1 MGKISNQYLK
11 EDPYKIIEE
20 GFHPERSQVS
30 ESIFSL
36 GNEYSGIRGMFDESS
51 TNLKTLRGSYFN
63 GIYEYAKEDT
73 PSAYKGIVKRTHF
86 MINSVDWIS
95 CSLTVGNE
103 KLDLGVS
110 AFKDFIRELDMQS
123 GLLKR
128 SFTWILKDGTNIHVC
143 FERFLAMNDCH
154 KAFQRISLE
163 ADKDLILNLSLSL
176 NSNVLH
182 WGSDC
187 YWKDWFKKEN
197 HGTYLLGVQTLTTKQ
212 QLVSG
217 MKISCADDPL
227 FTFKE
232 EDRKLSVS
240 APLSLKADKK
250 TTLTRYV
257 VNLADKKGVLTKE
270 EMEDQVS
277 SELSEAFKKG
287 YDSYLEENRIFWAE
301 TYSRTDISIQGD
313 EKEQQG
319 IRFCL
324 FQLAQTYHGYSPD
337 DNIGAKGLTG
347 EAYSGH
353 AFWDSETYCL
363 PYYLLSDLKAAKDL
377 LMFRYHTLPQ
387 AKKRALDLDC
397 LGACYPIATL
407 NGEEGCNLWQHAS
420 LQFQPSTGVAYAIFH
435 YFNLTQ
441 DEQFIKD
448 YGLEMLVEISHFLL
462 TRGQWDHSKKHFGFY
477 CVMGPDEF
485 KMMVNNNTYT
495 NFMAKKTFEF
505 TLQMFKKY
513 GNASLL
519 SKCQVDEKFLKGIAQ
534 AGAKMLILYDDKTK
548 LFEQHEGYFKLPH
561 LDIDKIPLTD
571 FPLYSHWSYD
581 RIYRYDMIK
590 QPDVL
595 MFMFLYSSLFTK
607 EQKKANYEF
616 YEPRCIH
623 ESSLSPSIHS
633 IFAAELGK
641 KTEAD
646 RFFSYATRL
655 DLDDYNRNTLEG
667 LHTTSLAAAYM
678 NIVYGFGGVR
688 TDGKMLSLAPCL
700 PSKWQSYSFSFFY
713 RGRKVKVTIEGKK
726 IEIINDGDAFKMKV
740 YDKVMTIYGVKE
752 IKRAA

>member
-1 MGKISNQYLK
+1 MGKISNEYLIAN
-11 EDPYKIIEE
+11 PYKIIEA
-20 GFHPERSQVS
+20 GFHQERSQVS

-36 GNEYSGIRGMFDESS
+36 GNEYSGIRGMFDEGS

-86 MINSVDWIS
+86 MINSVDWVS
-95 CSLTVGNE
+95 CSLNVGRE

-110 AFKDFIRELDMQS
+110 AFKDFSRELDMQS

-128 SFTWILKDGTNIHVC
+128 SFIWILKDGTNINVS

-154 KAFQRISLE
+154 KAFQRITLK
-163 ADKDLILNLSLSL
+163 ADKNLSLALTLNL
-176 NSNVLH
+176 NSDVLH

-187 YWKDWFKKEN
+187 YWNRWFEEEKN
-197 HGTYLLGVQTLTTKQ
+197 GTCLLGVKTLTTGQ

-217 MKISCADDPL
+217 MKIVCADEPV
-227 FTFKE
+227 FTYQNC
-232 EDRKLSVS
+232 
-240 APLSLKADKK
+240 DKK
-250 TTLTRYV
+250 ISASTELALEANKECVITRYV
-257 VNLADKKGVLTKE
+257 VNLTDKKGLMNKE
-270 EMEDQVS
+270 TMEDQLLE
-277 SELSEAFKKG
+277 ELGEALNKG
-287 YDSYLEENRIFWAE
+287 YENYLEDNRVFWAE

-324 FQLAQTYHGYSPD
+324 FQLAQTYHGYSPE

-363 PYYLLSDLKAAKDL
+363 PYYLLSDLQAAKDL

-441 DEQFIKD
+441 DEKFIKD
-448 YGLEMLVEISHFLL
+448 YGLEMLIEISHFLL
-462 TRGQWDHSKKHFGFY
+462 TRGQWDHSKQHFGFY

-495 NFMAKKTFEF
+495 NYMAKKTFEF
-505 TLQMFKKY
+505 TLQMYKKY
-513 GNASLL
+513 GDSLLL
-519 SKCQVDEKFLKGIAQ
+519 SKCQVDEKFFKDLAL
-534 AGAKMLILYDDKTK
+534 AAKKMKILYDDKTK
-548 LFEQHEGYFKLPH
+548 LFEQHEGYFALPH
-561 LDIDKIPLTD
+561 IDIDKIPLTD

-595 MFMFLYSSLFTK
+595 MFMFLYSSSFSP

-633 IFAAELGK
+633 IFASELGK
-641 KTEAD
+641 RAEAD

-655 DLDDYNRNTLEG
+655 DLDDYNRNTSEG

-678 NIVYGFGGVR
+678 NIVYGFGGLR
-688 TDGKMLSLAPCL
+688 TDDKLLSLAPSL
-700 PSKWQSYSFSFFY
+700 PSKWKGYSFSFFY
-713 RGRKVKVTIEGKK
+713 RGRKIKVTIEGKK
-726 IEIINDGDAFKMKV
+726 VEIINDGDTFKMKI
-740 YDKVMTIYGVKE
+740 YGKVTPISGVKE
-752 IKRAA
+752 IRRPA